1 MKNIVVA
8 ICGASGSIY
17 ALRLVEEL
25 LKADCRVTLLLTDAG
40 RQVLHYETGLHWPTD
55 VEVSRELMRAH
66 FASANLHHYGNDDL
80 FAPVASGTAAPDALV
95 IVPCSMG
102 TLGRVANGSGSNLIE
117 RVADVVLKEKREL
130 LIVPRETPLSSIHLR
145 NLLTLSECGGRIIP
159 AMPAFYR
166 QPQSVSDLVDFVVG
180 KILDSLRIKHTLFVP
195 WGEEPGSDHV

>member
-17 ALRLVEEL
+17 GLRLVEEL

-40 RQVLHYETGLHWPTD
+40 RQVLHYETGLDWPTD
-55 VEVSRELMRAH
+55 IEVSRELIRSH
-66 FASANLHHYGNDDL
+66 FASYQLRHYANNDL
-80 FAPVASGTAAPDALV
+80 FAPVASGTSAPDALV

-102 TLGRVANGSGSNLIE
+102 TLGRVASGAGSNLIE
-117 RVADVVLKEKREL
+117 RVADVVLKERREL

-145 NLLTLSECGGRIIP
+145 NLLTVAECGAQIIP

-166 QPQSVSDLVDFVVG
+166 QPQTVADLVDFVIG
-180 KILDSLRIKHTLFVP
+180 KILDSLRIKHALFIP
-195 WGEEPGSDHV
+195 WGEEP